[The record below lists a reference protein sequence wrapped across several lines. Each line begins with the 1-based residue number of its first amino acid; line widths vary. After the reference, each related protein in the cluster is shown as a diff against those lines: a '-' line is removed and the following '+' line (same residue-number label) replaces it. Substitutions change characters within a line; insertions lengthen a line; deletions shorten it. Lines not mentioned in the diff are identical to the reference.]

1 MRDKARIHE
10 ILHDLETI
18 WNIVP
23 DYRFFQLLNAIG
35 FDSHMDWFYVED
47 DKLKA
52 VLKEVIDNV
61 DNGGDT
67 H

>member
-1 MRDKARIHE
+1 MRDINRIHE
-10 ILHDLETI
+10 ILGDLETI
-18 WNIVP
+18 WEKVP

-47 DKLKA
+47 DKLKS
-52 VLKEVIDNV
+52 VLKQVI
-61 DNGGDT
+61 DNGGDV

>member
-10 ILHDLETI
+10 ILHDLEII
-18 WNIVP
+18 WNKVP

-35 FDSHMDWFYVED
+35 FDSRYDFFYLED

-52 VLKEVIDNV
+52 VLKEVIDNS
-61 DNGGDT
+61 GDT

>member
-10 ILHDLETI
+10 ILHDLEII
-18 WNIVP
+18 WNKVP

-35 FDSHMDWFYVED
+35 FDSRYDFFYFED

-52 VLKEVIDNV
+52 VLKEVIDNS
-61 DNGGDT
+61 GDT

>member
-1 MRDKARIHE
+1 MRDINRIHE
-10 ILHDLETI
+10 ILSDLETI
-18 WNIVP
+18 WEKVP
-23 DYRFFQLLNAIG
+23 DYHFFQLLNAIG
-35 FDSHMDWFYVED
+35 FDSHMDWFYLED